1 MDLKDLSIIVGFA
14 VTAGSGTWWM
24 SDHFASAQ
32 DMQVAGTK
40 ADYALD
46 KHMEYTIAQIALL
59 EAKRNRGQH
68 LSASERDQLNF
79 LRQELERMRAIRQ
92 GK

>member
-1 MDLKDLSIIVGFA
+1 MDLKDLSIVVSLA
-14 VTAGSGTWWM
+14 VTAGGGGWWM
-24 SDHFASAQ
+24 SNHFASAQ
-32 DMQVAGTK
+32 DVQVTSIK

-46 KHMEYTIAQIALL
+46 KHMEYVIAQIALF
-59 EAKRNRGQH
+59 EAKIKRGQP
-68 LSASERDQLNF
+68 LSDTERDQLNF